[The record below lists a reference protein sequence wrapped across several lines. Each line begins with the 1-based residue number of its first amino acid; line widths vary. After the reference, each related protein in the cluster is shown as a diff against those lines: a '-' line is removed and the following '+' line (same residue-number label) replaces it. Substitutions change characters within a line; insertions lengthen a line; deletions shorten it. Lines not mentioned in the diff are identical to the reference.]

1 MKRAAARMAVYL
13 TMAAVLTLALPPA
26 AAILH
31 RSPVH
36 MIGGSAGLH
45 VLRLHPDRST
55 PPMFMPLT
63 RY

>member
-1 MKRAAARMAVYL
+1 MNRAAVRMAVDL
-13 TMAAVLTLALPPA
+13 TMAAFLTLALPPA
-26 AAILH
+26 AAMLH

-45 VLRLHPDRST
+45 VLRRHPDRIP
-55 PPMFMPLT
+55 PPMFMPLA